1 MSGERMD
8 SNTDSKSGGVILNND
23 FLVTI
28 RQLKHPA
35 VVKWKRVGDTFTIV
49 KIGKNNYES
58 RKL

>member
-1 MSGERMD
+1 MD

-23 FLVTI
+23 FLVTT

-35 VVKWKRVGDTFTIV
+35 VVKWKRVGDTFTIL